1 MQKLVIQG
9 KNKLFGDVKISGA
22 KNASLPILAATLM
35 ISDEVYLHNCP
46 SLSDTAAAIRILRH
60 LGSRV
65 TTQNQTI
72 CVNSKDA
79 TAQEI
84 PDTLMH
90 EMRSSIIFLGAMLT
104 RFNCA
109 QLSLPGG
116 CELGPR
122 PIDLHLDALSQMGV
136 KTIKD
141 GGTLRFSAPNGLNGA
156 KIQLSIPSVGATENI
171 ILAATKANGVTE
183 INNAA
188 REPEIV
194 DLSNFLRSC
203 GAKIKGDGSDCVII
217 QGVEKLTT
225 CEHTIIPDRIEAA
238 TFMAA
243 SAITG
248 GELLITNLNENDL
261 KATNSFFTQLGCH
274 LKSYDGSKIFISAP
288 QKLNC
293 PKTVV
298 TTYYPGFPTDVQAIA
313 MAVTTLCQGT
323 SVFVENIFQNRY
335 KHASELTRMGANIKT
350 HGRVAVVEGVKTL
363 SGAKVTSTD
372 LRGGAALCVA
382 ALAAQGD
389 SEIGDIYH
397 IDRGYC
403 DFENKLKN
411 IGAKIKRC

>member
-104 RFNCA
+104 CFNCA

-171 ILAATKANGVTE
+171 ILGLE
-183 INNAA
+183 
-188 REPEIV
+188 
-194 DLSNFLRSC
+194 
-203 GAKIKGDGSDCVII
+203 G
-217 QGVEKLTT
+217 KL
-225 CEHTIIPDRIEAA
+225 
-238 TFMAA
+238 
-243 SAITG
+243 
-248 GELLITNLNENDL
+248 DL
-261 KATNSFFTQLGCH
+261 KA
-274 LKSYDGSKIFISAP
+274 
-288 QKLNC
+288 
-293 PKTVV
+293 
-298 TTYYPGFPTDVQAIA
+298 
-313 MAVTTLCQGT
+313 
-323 SVFVENIFQNRY
+323 
-335 KHASELTRMGANIKT
+335 ASEKIRRICDTYGF
-350 HGRVAVVEGVKTL
+350 
-363 SGAKVTSTD
+363 
-372 LRGGAALCVA
+372 
-382 ALAAQGD
+382 
-389 SEIGDIYH
+389 EIDPNQKIY
-397 IDRGYC
+397 DMSVSQSRPS
-403 DFENKLKN
+403 KS
-411 IGAKIKRC
+411 